1 MADSTLSGYKVA
13 AQSIAW
19 ASGQTLDSLTDNEW
33 TDLSDA
39 IDNSIDKRMLADVEL
54 VLGSAAFNGTD
65 SDIDLYLIPSVD
77 GTNYP
82 NWTGNSTVIA
92 KSNHSYFVGRFVTTG
107 TTAAQRMIVRDV
119 SLPNGLYK
127 YAFRNKGNVTLA
139 ASGNTAKWRPH
150 QYAG

>member
-82 NWTGNSTVIA
+82 NWTGNSTVTA
-92 KSNHSYFVGRFVTTG
+92 KSNHPYFVGRFVTTG

>member
-1 MADSTLSGYKVA
+1 MADSTLSGYKVT

-33 TDLSDA
+33 SDLSDA
-39 IDNSIDKRMLADVEL
+39 IDNSTNKYMLADIEL

-65 SDIDLYLIPSVD
+65 SVISMYLIPSVD
-77 GTNYP
+77 GTNYGD
-82 NWTGNSTVIA
+82 WVGNSTA
-92 KSNHSYFVGRFVTTG
+92 TAFSNTPYFVGSFVTSG
-107 TTAAQRMIVRDV
+107 TTAAQRLILRNV

-139 ASGNTAKWRPH
+139 SSGNTAKWRPH